1 MQTLKVGDKEWLVGL
16 EWEILPG
23 DSTIKIESKE
33 VAEKTGLPYGI
44 VVEYDNTYAIGLTK
58 KPKNNLK
65 PAAVYLAAAN
75 QVYRESQEF
84 VDYPDWVVIEEANDD
99 RYWMSV
105 IKSGIPAPQFDAI
118 LSITEVKERINE
130 LLINDTYM
138 VYSQSQEIIN
148 IFDGIKEIV
157 PRDLNE
163 LTSEI
168 SIKTK
173 FTKFTGIPTSFII
186 LGGIFVL
193 VVIVMSA
200 VFYALDGISSQE
212 KAENL
217 QKSLAQEKIQK
228 QIAYENAKKEY
239 EQNFNLARQSKVN
252 EVILGLSGNPTEIL
266 TAYYRNVGDTQI
278 GTHGWSLTDIE
289 CYFNVN
295 PVDVTGKRSEIPEA
309 FCDYLYKRNPLATTR
324 MFLEDY
330 PEATLNG
337 DLAKVKKVVAIN
349 PAYISKAPESVLT
362 TIKPAKEWGFNVL
375 SQLQLLKVA
384 DIDSSIGA
392 SSEISFIAPPEPLTP
407 EQQSSGAP
415 QNQPKNINLGIGTG
429 EVTVK
434 GSNFDL
440 VKELADNV
448 DFSSTN
454 LKKIKFT
461 VAGTELSWE
470 ATFAYYISTIDGDG
484 VGASTLKSEKE
495 QNLEK
500 K

>member
-1 MQTLKVGDKEWLVGL
+1 MQILKVNNTEWMVGL

-23 DSTIKIESKE
+23 DSTIKAESKE

-58 KPKNNLK
+58 KAKTNIK

-84 VDYPDWVVIEEANDD
+84 VDYPDWIVIEEANDD

-118 LSITEVKERINE
+118 LSITEIKERINE
-130 LLINDTYM
+130 LLINDTYL

-148 IFDGIKEIV
+148 IFDGIKEII
-157 PRDLNE
+157 PRDLND
-163 LTSEI
+163 LTSDI
-168 SIKTK
+168 SIKIK
-173 FTKFTGIPTSFII
+173 FSKLTGIPTSVLIVS
-186 LGGIFVL
+186 GIATIGFVVL
-193 VVIVMSA
+193 SSI
-200 VFYALDGISSQE
+200 FYMLDGISSRE
-212 KAENL
+212 KAESL
-217 QKSLAQEKIQK
+217 QRKMVEEQEQRKK
-228 QIAYENAKKEY
+228 AYENAKKDY
-239 EQNFNLARQSKVN
+239 EVSLNNARQSKVN

-266 TAYYRNVGDTQI
+266 NAYYKNVGNTDV

-295 PVDVTGKRSEIPEA
+295 PITQTGQRSEVPEA
-309 FCDYLYKRNPLATTR
+309 YCDYLYKRNPLATTR
-324 MFLEDY
+324 MFLQDY
-330 PEATLNG
+330 PTATLNG
-337 DLAKVKKVVAIN
+337 DIAKVKKVVEIN
-349 PAYISKAPESVLT
+349 PIYISKAPESVLT
-362 TIKPAKEWGFNVL
+362 TIKPSKVWGFNVL

-415 QNQPKNINLGIGTG
+415 PNQPKTVNLGIGTG

-454 LKKIKFT
+454 LKKIKFK
-461 VAGTELSWE
+461 VSGTELSWE
-470 ATFAYYISTIDGDG
+470 AVFAYYISTIDGDG
-484 VGASTLKSEKE
+484 VGASSIKSDNDDKTD
-495 QNLEK
+495 K